1 MLLKAVST
9 QLHQLPRW
17 KESAVHLTSQLEQ
30 QLQQRKNALA
40 DETSAYDPVST
51 QTRQPRRPHGQS
63 YPGLRASGEMTPSLN
78 PPFRS
83 AAEYLADYRTRFV
96 RSAPSPVA
104 VASASLQ
111 PSSEPFTR
119 LDSKSKPPVASST
132 SFTEDDIIE
141 PPPRLPFVTNA
152 AYIADFAVAK
162 HAATRHGAD
171 TMFSIGRAACSIRE
185 SISDTGAGPS
195 IIGTQ
200 ILARLP
206 ADAAVSRSDDRAT
219 VDEEITGANGQ
230 PLLPKCEGWGGLVH
244 IML

>member
-1 MLLKAVST
+1 VVELRLEGRRLRWCLRS
-9 QLHQLPRW
+9 PRLQSP
-17 KESAVHLTSQLEQ
+17 ES
-30 QLQQRKNALA
+30 
-40 DETSAYDPVST
+40 
-51 QTRQPRRPHGQS
+51 
-63 YPGLRASGEMTPSLN
+63 
-78 PPFRS
+78 
-83 AAEYLADYRTRFV
+83 DYRTRFV
-96 RSAPSPVA
+96 RSAPPSVT
-104 VASASLQ
+104 VASAPLPP
-111 PSSEPFTR
+111 PSGPLTRPDAEP
-119 LDSKSKPPVASST
+119 KPPVASSS
-132 SFTEDDIIE
+132 SFTEDDIVE

-171 TMFSIGRAACSIRE
+171 TLFSIGRAACSIRE

-230 PLLPKCEGWGGLVH
+230 PFVL
-244 IML
+244 MLKPQLSPWSVLYYGSC